1 MKDNKETCINNEDYS
16 SKVSSQLLRLCRVTW
31 LVEYIGFSQHISTAL
46 SCFLHSR
53 TNLHKRATVI
63 LNAKCSVSLSIFLVI
78 LLSGWETFFLGYVI
92 DYMLKAIHKYVVLHL
107 HAYHV
112 IYPLY
117 FFFSPPLNQ
126 QLSGIWWLRGYAPCL
141 FFTRSLR
148 R

>member
-53 TNLHKRATVI
+53 TNSHKRATVI
-63 LNAKCSVSLSIFLVI
+63 LNAKCSVLYQSLLWSYYLV
-78 LLSGWETFFLGYVI
+78 ERPFCYVI

-141 FFTRSLR
+141 FFTRPLR
-148 R
+148 I